1 MVDLLGPADAGAT
14 ATLTTTG
21 DVSDPVAGDS
31 WYGDC
36 ADGVDGSGT
45 PIVSKYLNRML
56 QQQRAAIRFSGVPQ
70 ANAYD
75 YMLSWAMQSGFANWL
90 QSGFGG
96 AVNALTGAAPN
107 APQQV
112 EGGTL
117 VCGIVE
123 TATNTGA
130 VTFNWSGVTSGA
142 AVNRIDGSACT
153 GGEVQY
159 LSFLALRW
167 DGGAWRIVSP
177 LTPAQ
182 LATAVQDGSPFLIT
196 GPGAVIIADSNVTL
210 DKPILALG
218 VGATWTFESAGYSV
232 LSAGGG
238 IFSAAD
244 SRWPSSAPPG
254 TWTVTQITL
263 DSSADYGAG
272 GNAAGTTAVL
282 VRTE

>member
-14 ATLTTTG
+14 ATLTTTT

-107 APQQV
+107 APQEV

-123 TATNTGA
+123 TATNTGG
-130 VTFNWSGVTSGA
+130 VTFNWAGITSGA
-142 AVNRIDGSACT
+142 AVNRIDGTACT
-153 GGEVQY
+153 GGEVEH

-177 LTPAQ
+177 PTPAQ
-182 LATAVQDGSPFLIT
+182 LATAVQDGSPYVIT
-196 GPGAVIIADSNVTL
+196 
-210 DKPILALG
+210 G
-218 VGATWTFESAGYSV
+218 VGAIIHAANTNTVPTPLDLLGTTTTWSYETAGYSIAAV
-232 LSAGGG
+232 FG
-238 IFSAAD
+238 FSVAD

-254 TWTVTQITL
+254 VWEFVQITL
-263 DSSADYGAG
+263 EGAVSYSTG
-272 GNAAGTTAVL
+272 SNTAQVLAVL
-282 VRTE
+282 QRIS